1 MLNCSPCPGHFA
13 DHPVEDII
21 EKIACQFTA
30 RHIRGRPRP
39 PYWFLGFP
47 LYVCDSR
54 YNDRDR
60 VFVKIKNWNSCIP
73 EEVRKSTEFM
83 PIYPFE
89 RTVYPI
95 RYPSPFLIKGSKVKG
110 PGGIIPS
117 LEDIPNERKIMS
129 ARKVSGGNDS
139 GPSKGQYIGPTT
151 MMTKTMTATM
161 VQNALSGS
169 IAPIPQQQQL
179 QMVAQSIRPP
189 VLDRSLIAAAGGL
202 SQGNNIQVEKLSP
215 ETSKFPYLYPSN
227 FLLISFLCQAKHFDR
242 DPYTNEMLW
251 FSGPP
256 INVVRPPSARH
267 SSTYLHFL
275 AMKRKRKQENENENE
290 QGQERGEFS
299 LMNGT
304 STTDGDEHYQHQLR
318 DGVIVSSNKRLK
330 VQREQA
336 WPTVREMTNKL
347 WVDMGLDN

>member
-1 MLNCSPCPGHFA
+1 MLNCIPCPGHFA

-129 ARKVSGGNDS
+129 ARKVSGGMILGLVKAVYWTNYDDDEDDVS
-139 GPSKGQYIGPTT
+139 DDGAECSFRVYSTHTPAA
-151 MMTKTMTATM
+151 TA
-161 VQNALSGS
+161 
-169 IAPIPQQQQL
+169 P
-179 QMVAQSIRPP
+179 
-189 VLDRSLIAAAGGL
+189 
-202 SQGNNIQVEKLSP
+202 
-215 ETSKFPYLYPSN
+215 
-227 FLLISFLCQAKHFDR
+227 
-242 DPYTNEMLW
+242 
-251 FSGPP
+251 
-256 INVVRPPSARH
+256 
-267 SSTYLHFL
+267 
-275 AMKRKRKQENENENE
+275 
-290 QGQERGEFS
+290 
-299 LMNGT
+299 NGCSVD
-304 STTDGDEHYQHQLR
+304 STTG
-318 DGVIVSSNKRLK
+318 S
-330 VQREQA
+330 
-336 WPTVREMTNKL
+336 
-347 WVDMGLDN
+347 

>member
-151 MMTKTMTATM
+151 MMTKTMSATM

-227 FLLISFLCQAKHFDR
+227 FSLIS
-242 DPYTNEMLW
+242 
-251 FSGPP
+251 
-256 INVVRPPSARH
+256 
-267 SSTYLHFL
+267 
-275 AMKRKRKQENENENE
+275 
-290 QGQERGEFS
+290 
-299 LMNGT
+299 
-304 STTDGDEHYQHQLR
+304 
-318 DGVIVSSNKRLK
+318 
-330 VQREQA
+330 
-336 WPTVREMTNKL
+336 
-347 WVDMGLDN
+347 